1 VQGGGGD
8 SAHGGAQRVHTGAPD
23 RPLSDSGGGS
33 HLGPRCR
40 ASTWAQQSWES
51 IVTWTCIVGIHPLV
65 GDGGFKRLR
74 VSSRDSHKLLL
85 N

>member
-8 SAHGGAQRVHTGAPD
+8 SAHGGVQRVHTGAPD

-40 ASTWAQQSWES
+40 ASTWAQQRRSSHGNQLLHGHASWEF
-51 IVTWTCIVGIHPLV
+51 I
-65 GDGGFKRLR
+65 
-74 VSSRDSHKLLL
+74 LLL
-85 N
+85 EMEVSKG